1 MLVIIRKYR
10 NKDDEILHK
19 QAYKQTKLQEHFRIK
34 YGVRRFKF
42 IIEAIIW

>member
-19 QAYKQTKLQEHFRIK
+19 QAYKQTKLQEHFSIK
-34 YGVRRFKF
+34 YGVRRC
-42 IIEAIIW
+42 A